1 MSKKKEFNYQIYL
14 DKEVYFLR
22 RFSDD
27 LVSFS
32 IIKGRVLEVK
42 EVTKHQYSDLYA
54 HLSLTTIELIIID
67 FNQKTYIVNDSEI
80 YLNIEDALNKLKD
93 LIESKICKLNEFD
106 LIKIQK
112 AKREGS
118 YDKHR
123 GVKIYEYAN
132 TGENIGT
139 NK

>member
-1 MSKKKEFNYQIYL
+1 MSKKNEFNYQTYL

-22 RFSDD
+22 RFSED

-32 IIKGRVLEVK
+32 IIKGKVLEVK

-67 FNQKTYIVNDSEI
+67 FNQKTYVVNDSEV
-80 YLNIEDALNKLKD
+80 YLNIDDAINKLKD

-112 AKREGS
+112 AKKGR
-118 YDKHR
+118 
-123 GVKIYEYAN
+123 KIRQ
-132 TGENIGT
+132 T
-139 NK
+139 

>member
-1 MSKKKEFNYQIYL
+1 MSKKNEFNYQVYL

-22 RFSDD
+22 RFSED

-32 IIKGRVLEVK
+32 IIKGKVLEVK
-42 EVTKHQYSDLYA
+42 EVTRHQYSDLYA
-54 HLSLTTIELIIID
+54 HLSITNIELIVID
-67 FNQKTYIVNDSEI
+67 FNQKTYIVNDSEV

-93 LIESKICKLNEFD
+93 LVYYKRCKLSSTD
-106 LIKIQK
+106 LSIIKK
-112 AKREGS
+112 AKKEGY
-118 YDKHR
+118 YDKHE
-123 GVKIYEYAN
+123 GVKLYEYTN

>member
-1 MSKKKEFNYQIYL
+1 MSKKEFNYQVYL
-14 DKEVYFLR
+14 DKEVYFRR
-22 RFSDD
+22 RFSED

-32 IIKGRVLEVK
+32 IIKGKVLEVK

-54 HLSLTTIELIIID
+54 HLSSTTVELIIID
-67 FNQKTYIVNDSEI
+67 FNQKTYIVNDSEV
-80 YLNIEDALNKLKD
+80 YLNIDDALNKLKD
-93 LIESKICKLNEFD
+93 LIESKPCKLTEFD
-106 LIKIQK
+106 LTLIQK
-112 AKREGS
+112 AKMRGQ
-118 YDKHR
+118 YDKHK

>member
-1 MSKKKEFNYQIYL
+1 MSKEEFNYLEYL
-14 DKEVYFLR
+14 DKDVYFLR
-22 RFSDD
+22 RFSED

-32 IIKGRVLEVK
+32 IIKGKVLEVK
-42 EVTKHQYSDLYA
+42 EVTKHQYSDHYA
-54 HLSLTTIELIIID
+54 HLSLTTVELVVID
-67 FNQKTYIVNDSEI
+67 FNQKTYVVNDEEV
-80 YLNIEDALNKLKD
+80 YLNIEDALNKLKG
-93 LIESKICKLNEFD
+93 LLESKICKLSEFD

-112 AKREGS
+112 AKRDGL
-118 YDKHR
+118 YDKHK

>member
-1 MSKKKEFNYQIYL
+1 MSKKEFNYQVYL

-22 RFSDD
+22 RFSED

-32 IIKGRVLEVK
+32 IIKGKVLEVK
-42 EVTKHQYSDLYA
+42 EVTKHQYSDLYV
-54 HLSLTTIELIIID
+54 HLSLTTIELIVID

-93 LIESKICKLNEFD
+93 LIESKPCKLNEFD
-106 LIKIQK
+106 LTLIQK
-112 AKREGS
+112 AKKGGY
-118 YDKHR
+118 YDKHN
-123 GVKIYEYAN
+123 GIKIYEYAN